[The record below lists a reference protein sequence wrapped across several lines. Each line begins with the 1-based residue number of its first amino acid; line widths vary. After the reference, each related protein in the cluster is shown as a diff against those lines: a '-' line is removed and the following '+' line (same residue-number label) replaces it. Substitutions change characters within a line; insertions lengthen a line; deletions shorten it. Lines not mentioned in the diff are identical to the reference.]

1 MRLIDVDSLDDRKEH
16 KLYCEIKEE
25 DVYELQLTEDNY
37 N

>member
-25 DVYELQLTEDNY
+25 RCLRASINRR
-37 N
+37 